1 MNKPE
6 NPIEKRETD
15 LKKADENRQQF
26 KDTVRRMRAQLD
38 RTSLRSHARK
48 PLEKALQ
55 HLISRGPS
63 LFDVLNEDD
72 DE

>member
-26 KDTVRRMRAQLD
+26 KDTVRRMRAHLD
-38 RTSLRSHARK
+38 RTSLRSHSRK
-48 PLEKALQ
+48 PLEKALKQ
-55 HLISRGPS
+55 LIRRGPAS
-63 LFDVLNEDD
+63 FDVLNEDE